1 MSKKMARSGH
11 TRCAM
16 HIGKRATKQMGDRIR
31 AEALLMVKSP
41 KPLFRLAVI
50 LP

>member
-1 MSKKMARSGH
+1 MTKKMARSGH

-16 HIGKRATKQMGDRIR
+16 HIGKSAALRTRDRIK
-31 AEALLMVKSP
+31 ADALLIINPPRPVY
-41 KPLFRLAVI
+41 RLAII